1 MKAVNLLP
9 PDLRGTPKT
18 STATAAPAD
27 RGSGFAAYAVLGAL
41 ALSVAGVAGYV
52 LTNNTIEQRQADLAQ
67 ATAAEQAAQARAA
80 RLKPYADFDQLAKAR
95 VTTVRDLAGRR
106 FDWEQALRDISRAI
120 PGNVTL
126 KTLSGSISPESGGNG
141 NSALRGAI
149 QAPAITLSG
158 CTTDQKSVA
167 GLMSRLHG
175 VDGVTRVSLAKSEK
189 KQEKNGGGSGSAPIA
204 PSGETVAAPSSDSEG
219 CGPGS
224 PPEFELV
231 MFFENDAAA
240 SADATPRGESGGKAA
255 DGGPAQ
261 PSATATPAPGGNAS
275 TASTTQGD
283 VAP

>member
-52 LTNNTIEQRQADLAQ
+52 LTNNTIEQRRADLAQ
-67 ATAAEQAAQARAA
+67 ATAAEQAAQAKAA

-149 QAPAITLSG
+149 QAPAITLAG

-167 GLMSRLHG
+167 DLMSRLHG

-189 KQEKNGGGSGSAPIA
+189 KQEKNGGGAPA
-204 PSGETVAAPSSDSEG
+204 AASGETIAAPTGESEG

-240 SADATPRGESGGKAA
+240 SADATPRGESGGKA

-261 PSATATPAPGGNAS
+261 PSATATPAPGANAS
-275 TASTTQGD
+275 TTAKTEGD